1 MELSVKQGTR
11 RGGQVSRGDQDQPA
25 EIGQTSKV
33 RISREKRL
41 KKIQG
46 RSSGRRK
53 VINSGSK
60 CQTKD
65 PKGSLYAP
73 RSQKFRKILR
83 AKNFDIYFKSFLC
96 CGFLYLPKIKV
107 DDSMG
112 PKFMNLI
119 AYEMCPDF
127 QNDFG
132 VTSYIGFL
140 DSLIDYADDVKHLRK
155 SHILRNFLGSDDEVA
170 KLFNEIGTDLV
181 PNTAI
186 YYDVKR
192 KIEDHYK
199 TNWKKWMAQ
208 FFHEHF
214 SSPWTILAFI
224 GVLLGLGMTAAQ
236 TWYAANSGTPC
247 EALLEYLKERG
258 Y

>member
-1 MELSVKQGTR
+1 
-11 RGGQVSRGDQDQPA
+11 
-25 EIGQTSKV
+25 
-33 RISREKRL
+33 
-41 KKIQG
+41 
-46 RSSGRRK
+46 
-53 VINSGSK
+53 
-60 CQTKD
+60 
-65 PKGSLYAP
+65 
-73 RSQKFRKILR
+73 
-83 AKNFDIYFKSFLC
+83 
-96 CGFLYLPKIKV
+96 
-107 DDSMG
+107 MG

-140 DSLIDYADDVKHLRK
+140 DSLIDHPDDVKHLRK
-155 SHILRNFLGSDDEVA
+155 KHILLNFLGSDDEVA
-170 KLFNEIGTDLV
+170 QLFNEIGTDLV
-181 PNTAI
+181 PNNAI
-186 YYDVKR
+186 YANVKR

-236 TWYAANSGTPC
+236 TWYAANSGTAPC
-247 EALLEYLKERG
+247 EALLEYLKDRG